1 VSEPTRFQMLVR
13 PGNPDFLDL
22 PWRESLADWESD
34 RLVEVTR
41 GIHRHVVR
49 FVSYGERL
57 YALKA
62 LPPRVARLE
71 YRLLRALDDAVVP
84 VVDAVGVVTNDAEA
98 HGHDPEAVLITRH
111 LDFSLPYRSLFGGPG
126 VPDLR
131 NSLLDALAELLVRIH
146 LAGFFWGDCS
156 LSNTLFRRD
165 AGTLSAY
172 LVDAETGELHPQL
185 SPGQRAHDL
194 QVAEENVAGELLD
207 LDAAELGLPSGLDPI
222 ETAAEVPRRYEAL
235 WSELTREDVFGPDE
249 TYRIDERLR
258 RLNELG
264 FDVEEV
270 KLVGD
275 AGGRSLRLNPQVVEP
290 GHHRRRLHTLT
301 GLYVQENQ
309 ARRLLND
316 LATFRAT
323 GERAGTPESVVA
335 YRWLTE
341 CFEPSIAE
349 VPVALRGKRE
359 PAELFHEI
367 LEHRW
372 FLSEA
377 ARRDV
382 GMPAAV
388 SSYVETVLRHRPD
401 EKSVLEPENEE
412 DVF

>member
-1 VSEPTRFQMLVR
+1 MLVR

-22 PWRESLADWESD
+22 PWGEPLAEWHSD
-34 RLVEVTR
+34 RIVEVTR

-49 FVSYGERL
+49 FVSYGDAL

-62 LPPRVARLE
+62 LPPRVARHE
-71 YRLLRALDDAVVP
+71 YRLLRALADAVVP
-84 VVDAVGVVTNDAEA
+84 VVGAVGVVTSSPGGDRHE
-98 HGHDPEAVLITRH
+98 PEAILITRH
-111 LDFSLPYRSLFGGPG
+111 LDFSLPYRTLFGGPG

-165 AGTLSAY
+165 AGRLSAY
-172 LVDAETGELHPQL
+172 LVDAETGDLHPEL
-185 SPGQRAHDL
+185 SEGQRAHDI
-194 QVAEENVAGELLD
+194 QIAEENVAGELLD
-207 LDAAELGLPSGLDPI
+207 LEAAAGLPSELDPL

-249 TYRIDERLR
+249 TYRIDDRLR
-258 RLNELG
+258 RLNALG

-270 KLVGD
+270 RLVGEAD
-275 AGGRSLRLNPQVVEP
+275 GRRLRLNPQVVEP

-301 GLYVQENQ
+301 GLDVQENQ

-323 GERAGTPESVVA
+323 DGRAAQPESVVA

-341 CFEPSIAE
+341 VFQPAIDAI
-349 VPVALRGKRE
+349 PADLRGKRE
-359 PAELFHEI
+359 AAELFHEI

-382 GMPAAV
+382 GLTVAV
-388 SSYVETVLRHRPD
+388 ESYVETVLRHRPD
-401 EKSVLEPENEE
+401 EKAVLEPGPDEG
-412 DVF
+412 DLL